1 MNTQYTPYQ
10 MGLVSL
16 ETAHAI
22 RTTDAMA
29 RATLD
34 AAAANDDFYD
44 RVDQKRAELLGQP
57 YRSRRP
63 GTYDSWSAEADQ
75 AAVRATF
82 DEAGADQ
89 YTANLLAIRDR
100 KLAKL
105 RGGV

>member
-29 RATLD
+29 RATND
-34 AAAANDDFYD
+34 AAFANDDFFD
-44 RVDQKRAELLGQP
+44 RLDQKRAELLERP
-57 YRSRRP
+57 YQKRLS

-100 KLAKL
+100 KLGEL
-105 RGGV
+105 RGV